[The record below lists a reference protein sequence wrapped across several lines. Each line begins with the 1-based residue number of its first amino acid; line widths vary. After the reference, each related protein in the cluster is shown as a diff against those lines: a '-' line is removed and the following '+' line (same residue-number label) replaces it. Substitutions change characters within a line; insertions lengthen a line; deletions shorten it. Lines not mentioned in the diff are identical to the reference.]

1 EAWRRCRADRARRRR
16 GRRPTR
22 LRRPVEPGGSS
33 CEAGGARSPHCK
45 GRRVP
50 LLCGIEHPRDGRS
63 AFSFGRDRQ
72 SGLGCRSRL
81 ARQRAGGY
89 RRRRAGRRRRVNAAQ
104 WADAKQLFLE
114 LRVRSAEEW
123 DRLLLEQCSDPGVRS
138 EVRSLLLAEAR
149 ENPLDRIVGQ
159 LGPSI
164 MRVVAALE
172 APPRQV
178 DRYEVLGEIGR
189 GGMGV
194 VYHARDPRLERTI
207 AVKVLSPSFA
217 LQPGAPARLLAEA
230 RAASALDHPN
240 ICTILEAGQASDGS
254 LFITMPLYSGET
266 LQRVLA
272 RGPLPIHQA
281 LDIAMQVAEGLR
293 CAHTAGIVH

>member
-1 EAWRRCRADRARRRR
+1 TPKR
-16 GRRPTR
+16 
-22 LRRPVEPGGSS
+22 
-33 CEAGGARSPHCK
+33 
-45 GRRVP
+45 
-50 LLCGIEHPRDGRS
+50 
-63 AFSFGRDRQ
+63 
-72 SGLGCRSRL
+72 
-81 ARQRAGGY
+81 
-89 RRRRAGRRRRVNAAQ
+89 
-104 WADAKQLFLE
+104 
-114 LRVRSAEEW
+114 
-123 DRLLLEQCSDPGVRS
+123 
-138 EVRSLLLAEAR
+138 
-149 ENPLDRIVGQ
+149 
-159 LGPSI
+159 
-164 MRVVAALE
+164 
-172 APPRQV
+172 V

-207 AVKVLSPSFA
+207 AVKVLSPFLA
-217 LQPGAPARLLAEA
+217 DQPGASARLLAEA

-293 CAHTAGIVH
+293 CAHTAGIVHRDIKPANLLVTDRGLVKILDFGVAKAADRPDLTEPGSRLGTLGYMSPEQVRGEVADARSDLWSLGVVLYEM

>member
-1 EAWRRCRADRARRRR
+1 
-16 GRRPTR
+16 
-22 LRRPVEPGGSS
+22 
-33 CEAGGARSPHCK
+33 
-45 GRRVP
+45 
-50 LLCGIEHPRDGRS
+50 
-63 AFSFGRDRQ
+63 
-72 SGLGCRSRL
+72 
-81 ARQRAGGY
+81 
-89 RRRRAGRRRRVNAAQ
+89 
-104 WADAKQLFLE
+104 
-114 LRVRSAEEW
+114 
-123 DRLLLEQCSDPGVRS
+123 RLLSEQCSDPGVRA
-138 EVRSLLLAEAR
+138 EVRSLLEAER
-149 ENPLDRIVGQ
+149 GENPLDRIAGRLRPPFLDQAAVRQ
-159 LGPSI
+159 LTPK
-164 MRVVAALE
+164 R
-172 APPRQV
+172 V

-207 AVKVLSPSFA
+207 AVKVLSPFLA
-217 LQPGAPARLLAEA
+217 DQPGASARLLAEA